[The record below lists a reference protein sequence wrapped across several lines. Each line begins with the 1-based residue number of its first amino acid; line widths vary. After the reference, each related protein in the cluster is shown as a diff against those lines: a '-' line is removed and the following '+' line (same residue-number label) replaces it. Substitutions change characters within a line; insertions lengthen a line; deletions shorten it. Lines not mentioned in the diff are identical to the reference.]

1 MNWLVQRE
9 SMIEGDMVQVTMMM
23 MMMVTMMMMVQVTM
37 MTMMIDDGAGD
48 VTDVT
53 PGHNVFSYSTLHQT
67 ITLLTLRNQIPA
79 LAQCSR

>member
-48 VTDVT
+48 HDDGDGGDDNYDLYIIGAVC
-53 PGHNVFSYSTLHQT
+53 L
-67 ITLLTLRNQIPA
+67 
-79 LAQCSR
+79 